1 MSSYNLQIALIYND
15 DSQVTNVTPQDLLAV
30 QSTVSTTHHLYQA
43 LVGLGYST
51 FEIAVRDSLEALTQT
66 LLTYSPKNT
75 LIFNNCDGFDGNNQ
89 AAAQIIRTVEGL
101 GFMHTGASVDA
112 AELCINKPRA
122 KERLLAHNI
131 PTPCC
136 QVFEHPGEEFQL
148 EFPVIVKPAVEDGSM
163 GITLDSVVST
173 RRQLKRQVRSILDTY
188 NEPALVEQFI
198 HGREL
203 AVAMLGNER
212 VEVLPIAEDDYSL
225 IENPL
230 RRLLTYESKWDTES
244 QYYNMIPSR
253 IPADLTPADEKIISA
268 AAVDSFHAIGL
279 RDFGRVD
286 IRFDNGIPYVI
297 DINELPDLAPDA
309 GFWKSAQ
316 VTGMTYPEMID
327 KIVKQALHREGWTS

>member
-1 MSSYNLQIALIYND
+1 MSPENLKIALIYND
-15 DSQVTNVTPQDLLAV
+15 DSQVANVTPQDLLAV
-30 QSTVSTTHHLYQA
+30 QSTVTTTHHLYQA

-51 FEIAVRDSLEALTQT
+51 VEIAVRDSLEALTQT
-66 LLTYSPKNT
+66 LLTYSTKNT

-89 AAAQIIRTVEGL
+89 AAAQIIRRVEKL
-101 GFMHTGASVDA
+101 GFMHTGASVEA

-131 PTPCC
+131 PTPSC

-163 GITLDSVVST
+163 GITLDSVVTT
-173 RRQLKRQVRSILDTY
+173 RRQLERQVKEILDTY

-203 AVAMLGNER
+203 AVALLGNNR
-212 VEVLPIAEDDYSL
+212 IEVLPIAEDDYSL

-244 QYYNMIPSR
+244 PYYNMIPSR

-309 GFWKSAQ
+309 GFWHSAQ
-316 VTGMTYPEMID
+316 VTGMTYSEMID
-327 KIVKQALHREGWTS
+327 KIVKHALHREGWTP